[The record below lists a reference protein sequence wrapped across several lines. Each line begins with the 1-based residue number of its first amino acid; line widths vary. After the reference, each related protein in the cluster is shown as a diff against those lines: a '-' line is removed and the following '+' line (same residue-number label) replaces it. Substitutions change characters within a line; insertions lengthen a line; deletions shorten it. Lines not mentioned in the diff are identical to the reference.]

1 MRGLT
6 WNEAHVLKTSFQDLV
21 NNTNHLLLKNSQC
34 IVCLLVAPVNHEA
47 KQALLNNYLHTR
59 DIGCERFFATGNS
72 FHVIAVIKNETRVTS
87 PYYSFDL
94 LDNILNIHDQPVKIH
109 KHLVD

>member
-1 MRGLT
+1 MRSLT

-21 NNTNHLLLKNSQC
+21 NNTNHFLLKNSQC
-34 IVCLLVAPVNHEA
+34 VVCLLVSPINHEA

-59 DIGCERFFATGNS
+59 DTGCERLFATGNS
-72 FHVIAVIKNETRVTS
+72 FHVIAVIKNKTNFTS

-94 LDNILNIHDQPVKIH
+94 LDNILDIKDMPVKAH
-109 KHLVD
+109 TYFAD